1 MIFIYL
7 DLFCNLCGC
16 EQQNMFKLRQ
26 HTKKCLTKDPDRA
39 EKERRDNNLTNGSK
53 DQMFVWTV
61 KKYLEYKHEQLVK
74 KEKEKVMKPVEN
86 SPKKS
91 GPKKVLKRKLEDQE
105 QNEEFCDR
113 VKEPKMEELD
123 KFDDSVARD
132 VKQEAVKNGNDTD
145 NGIEPNELLRVKCEA
160 ESDNDDGDNDE
171 VDNYDYGNENG
182 YRDEDSSFEND
193 EADEDFKP
201 DDIKEEK
208 ESSDNEESNV
218 PEDSKEGIFE
228 NMLLRHLL
236 QQPITTLQIQKSL
249 DDADAKPKYKP
260 KPKPK
265 HTCEECG
272 LELSNIKEMRK
283 HKNQEH
289 KKEKQIG
296 LRKSGPVMCPHCG
309 KMIASAKHLREH
321 IKRMHEEFLN
331 KPEGEGHDVFNGVND
346 ASVCTTCGKDFENA
360 RLLRL
365 HIKQTHD
372 RHKHI
377 QVCPYC
383 TKEIFNLKKHIRDY
397 HPHPEDDDKEIL
409 CKECDTIVIARDWKQ
424 HKSKFHGREICPFC
438 GILATKEHIEYVH
451 KVQPVACDICHAV
464 LKNKRAL
471 RNHKMKVHPP
481 MEILSCS
488 DCHQVFENKI
498 KLYAHKYAVHN
509 YEESKCEW
517 CGGTYKNRKLLQA
530 HKRVMHKDLY
540 VGRDQRVQ

>member
-1 MIFIYL
+1 M
-7 DLFCNLCGC
+7 

-26 HTKKCLTKDPDRA
+26 HTKKCLAKNPDKA
-39 EKERRDNNLTNGSK
+39 EKERKENNLVNGSK
-53 DQMFVWTV
+53 DQIFVWTV
-61 KKYLEYKHEQLVK
+61 KKYLQYKSDQLVK
-74 KEKEKVMKPVEN
+74 KEKAVKTTEN
-86 SPKKS
+86 SIKKTSPKKA
-91 GPKKVLKRKLEDQE
+91 LKRKLENYE
-105 QNEEFCDR
+105 QGDEEEFCDK
-113 VKEPKMEELD
+113 VKAPKTEDLD
-123 KFDDSVARD
+123 KFDDSLMKE

-160 ESDNDDGDNDE
+160 ESDNDDGYQDEMDNFDFG
-171 VDNYDYGNENG
+171 DGDDDG
-182 YRDEDSSFEND
+182 DSSYEPD
-193 EADEDFKP
+193 EADEHFKT
-201 DDIKEEK
+201 DIKEEK
-208 ESSDNEESNV
+208 ESSDNEESNLT
-218 PEDSKEGIFE
+218 EDSKEGILG

-236 QQPITTLQIQKSL
+236 QQPITTTLQIQKSL

-260 KPKPK
+260 KPKK
-265 HTCEECG
+265 IHTCEECG

-283 HKNQEH
+283 HKNQVH
-289 KKEKQIG
+289 KAEIKKQYG
-296 LRKSGPVMCPHCG
+296 GARKTGPVMCPHCG

-321 IKRMHEEFLN
+321 IKRMHEEYLN
-331 KPEGEGHDVFNGVND
+331 KPEGEGHEVFNGVND
-346 ASVCTTCGKDFENA
+346 SSVCTTCGKEFENA

-365 HIKQTHD
+365 HVKQTHD

-383 TKEIFNLKKHIRDY
+383 AKEIFNLKKHIRDY
-397 HPHPEDDDKEIL
+397 HPHPEDEDKEIL

-424 HKSKFHGREICPFC
+424 HKSKIHGREICPFC

-451 KVQPVACDICHAV
+451 KVQPVPCDICHAV

-481 MEILSCS
+481 TEILSCT